1 MTPHLG
7 SWISAL
13 ADGQL
18 DAAATERALAHVAAC
33 QQCADELD
41 AARAARQALLR
52 TADVAPAPD
61 LAERLLALSASIP
74 PSDGDPLRKP
84 ERAARWEVP
93 AQWQSTL
100 TGDLAA
106 RRRRRRTQ
114 RLVAAGAGGVGVL
127 GCALFA
133 LGQSPVVT
141 PDPSRSAALTLLAHV
156 GDGADVLSASGE
168 TTTSGATEQ
177 AAAWL
182 GDNGWVAPRA
192 LPRGYEITATR
203 LSGGGEVV
211 EIDIEGPD
219 GALVVRQEHGRLADL
234 TQDSNADGAAGMT
247 DAAAAAGL
255 DDLDADGRDVEILS
269 SEPWHVA
276 WQAGDVVVDVAADVR
291 QDVLAD
297 VVAAFPGRGYDAGV
311 LPRISR
317 GWTTVTGV
325 LSRP

>member
-7 SWISAL
+7 SWVSAL

-33 QQCADELD
+33 RRCADELD
-41 AARAARQALLR
+41 AARAARRALLG

-61 LAERLLALSASIP
+61 LAERLIALSASIP

-84 ERAARWEVP
+84 ERDVRWEVP
-93 AQWQSTL
+93 AEWQSTL

-106 RRRRRRTQ
+106 RRRRRRAQ

-133 LGQSPVVT
+133 LGQAPVVT
-141 PDPSRSAALTLLAHV
+141 PDPSRSAALTLLAHM
-156 GDGADVLSASGE
+156 GDGRDVLSA
-168 TTTSGATEQ
+168 
-177 AAAWL
+177 AAGPTASRDGSAEAGAWL
-182 GDNGWVAPRA
+182 AEHGWVAPEA
-192 LPRGYEITATR
+192 LPRGYEITAMR
-203 LSGGGEVV
+203 LVGAGSDVV
-211 EIDIEGPD
+211 ELDVEGPE
-219 GALVVRQEHGRLADL
+219 GAIVVRQERGRLAGTAG
-234 TQDSNADGAAGMT
+234 TQDAAGT
-247 DAAAAAGL
+247 EDEAGGTAAAGF
-255 DDLDADGRDVEILS
+255 DGRDVEVLS

-276 WQAGDVVVDVAADVR
+276 WQAGDVVVDVAADVPE
-291 QDVLAD
+291 DVLAD
-297 VVAAFPGRGYDAGV
+297 VVAAFPGDGYDAGV

-317 GWTTVTGV
+317 GWATVTGV

>member
-1 MTPHLG
+1 MMPHLG

-33 QQCADELD
+33 RQCADELD
-41 AARAARQALLR
+41 AARAARHALLR
-52 TADVAPAPD
+52 SADVAPAPD
-61 LAERLLALSASIP
+61 LAERLLALSATIP

-84 ERAARWEVP
+84 VRAARWEVP
-93 AQWQSTL
+93 AEWQTTL

-133 LGQSPVVT
+133 LGQAPVVT

-156 GDGADVLSASGE
+156 GDGRDVLATPAG
-168 TTTSGATEQ
+168 TTTSGDGTAERAT
-177 AAAWL
+177 AWL
-182 GDNGWVAPRA
+182 TDNGWVAPEA
-192 LPRGYEITATR
+192 LPPGYELTGLRIVGTA
-203 LSGGGEVV
+203 GDAV
-211 EIDIEGPD
+211 ELDVEGPD
-219 GALVVRQEHGRLADL
+219 GALVVHQERGRLADV
-234 TQDSNADGAAGMT
+234 ADAPEGSGVDVA
-247 DAAAAAGL
+247 
-255 DDLDADGRDVEILS
+255 GRDVAVLS
-269 SEPWHVA
+269 REPWRVA
-276 WQAGDVVVDVAADVR
+276 WQAGDVVVDVAADVP
-291 QDVLAD
+291 QEVLTE
-297 VVAAFPGRGYDAGV
+297 VVAAFPGHGYDAGV

-317 GWTTVTGV
+317 GWSTVTGV